1 MLGGARARGSSSH
14 RPRSPAVC
22 THAAMLPR
30 LLLVF
35 LHLLFLLHCSSAF
48 SHHRLRDGSHRRR
61 YGGRRALHEPLFPL
75 DSAPALPPPPPAPF
89 FPFLPD
95 AAPPQPTVTDPA
107 PAGVDGT
114 AGDSTDPASSSLPHP
129 TAPAN
134 MSSLALPVSR
144 AAPLRT
150 FLSSHRLLTVLLLV
164 ATVASALLAAV
175 LLYLLARRRRERPE
189 PDPVVYK
196 KPALPPP
203 AKQPELHDD
212 DQLHGRGSTATLSS
226 TSSPELRPMPP
237 LPRQFLSP
245 LPSADPVQEDRTGDK
260 RAPQVVPPPP
270 PPPPPPSKGNRS
282 AEAAPSPPAPPP
294 LLPRA
299 GNGSGW
305 LPRRLSERPAPT
317 VIRASAGAVHPEE
330 SPQSEEKDADAGA
343 AARPK
348 LKPLHW
354 DKFRASSGRPT
365 VWDQLKASSFRVNE
379 EMIETLFVSNST
391 RRMSKAGFK
400 DANGATCNQENKVLD
415 AKKSQNIAIM
425 LRALDATKEEV
436 CKALLDGQA
445 ESLGTELLE
454 MLLKMAPTREEEL
467 KLREYREDAVS
478 KLGAAESFL
487 KAVLGIPFAFKRAEA
502 MLYIANFDSEV
513 DYLKTAFKT
522 LEAACEELRGSRLFH
537 KILDAVLK
545 TGNRMNTGT
554 NRGNAH
560 AFKLDS
566 LLKLVDVKGADGKTT
581 LLHFV
586 IEEITKSE
594 GANIVATSQTNS
606 QASTAAD
613 DFQCKKVGLK
623 IVASLGGELGN
634 VKKAAGMDSDSLA
647 SCVSKL
653 SAGVSKISDVLQLN
667 QQLGSD
673 DRCKRF
679 RASIGEFLQ
688 KAEAEITV
696 VQAQEG
702 LALSL
707 VRETTEFFHGNS
719 AKEEG
724 HPLRIFMVVRDF
736 LIVLD
741 RVCKDVSR
749 LNERTATIDFRPSR
763 RMENATVPP
772 RFNAVESSS
781 SEEESSSSSPNV

>member
-1 MLGGARARGSSSH
+1 
-14 RPRSPAVC
+14 
-22 THAAMLPR
+22 
-30 LLLVF
+30 
-35 LHLLFLLHCSSAF
+35 
-48 SHHRLRDGSHRRR
+48 
-61 YGGRRALHEPLFPL
+61 
-75 DSAPALPPPPPAPF
+75 
-89 FPFLPD
+89 
-95 AAPPQPTVTDPA
+95 
-107 PAGVDGT
+107 
-114 AGDSTDPASSSLPHP
+114 
-129 TAPAN
+129 
-134 MSSLALPVSR
+134 
-144 AAPLRT
+144 
-150 FLSSHRLLTVLLLV
+150 
-164 ATVASALLAAV
+164 
-175 LLYLLARRRRERPE
+175 
-189 PDPVVYK
+189 
-196 KPALPPP
+196 
-203 AKQPELHDD
+203 
-212 DQLHGRGSTATLSS
+212 
-226 TSSPELRPMPP
+226 
-237 LPRQFLSP
+237 
-245 LPSADPVQEDRTGDK
+245 
-260 RAPQVVPPPP
+260 
-270 PPPPPPSKGNRS
+270 
-282 AEAAPSPPAPPP
+282 
-294 LLPRA
+294 
-299 GNGSGW
+299 
-305 LPRRLSERPAPT
+305 
-317 VIRASAGAVHPEE
+317 
-330 SPQSEEKDADAGA
+330 
-343 AARPK
+343 
-348 LKPLHW
+348 
-354 DKFRASSGRPT
+354 
-365 VWDQLKASSFRVNE
+365 
-379 EMIETLFVSNST
+379 MIETLFVSNST
-391 RRMSKAGFK
+391 RRMPKAGFK
-400 DANGATCNQENKVLD
+400 DANAASCNQENKVLD

-467 KLREYREDAVS
+467 KLREFREDAVS
-478 KLGAAESFL
+478 KLGTAESFL

-566 LLKLVDVKGADGKTT
+566 LLKLVDVKGTDGKTT

-594 GANIVATSQTNS
+594 GANIVASGGQMNNK
-606 QASTAAD
+606 ATAVAD

-653 SAGVSKISDVLQLN
+653 SAGVSKISEVLQLN

-688 KAEAEITV
+688 KAEAEITA

-736 LIVLD
+736 LVVLD

-749 LNERTATIDFRPSR
+749 LNERTATVGFSSARGT
-763 RMENATVPP
+763 ENVTVPP
-772 RFNAVESSS
+772 RFNSVQSSS
-781 SEEESSSSSPNV
+781 SEEESSSSS

>member
-1 MLGGARARGSSSH
+1 MSICAT
-14 RPRSPAVC
+14 AVY
-22 THAAMLPR
+22 R
-30 LLLVF
+30 
-35 LHLLFLLHCSSAF
+35 
-48 SHHRLRDGSHRRR
+48 
-61 YGGRRALHEPLFPL
+61 
-75 DSAPALPPPPPAPF
+75 
-89 FPFLPD
+89 
-95 AAPPQPTVTDPA
+95 
-107 PAGVDGT
+107 
-114 AGDSTDPASSSLPHP
+114 
-129 TAPAN
+129 N
-134 MSSLALPVSR
+134 
-144 AAPLRT
+144 
-150 FLSSHRLLTVLLLV
+150 
-164 ATVASALLAAV
+164 
-175 LLYLLARRRRERPE
+175 
-189 PDPVVYK
+189 
-196 KPALPPP
+196 
-203 AKQPELHDD
+203 
-212 DQLHGRGSTATLSS
+212 
-226 TSSPELRPMPP
+226 
-237 LPRQFLSP
+237 
-245 LPSADPVQEDRTGDK
+245 
-260 RAPQVVPPPP
+260 
-270 PPPPPPSKGNRS
+270 
-282 AEAAPSPPAPPP
+282 
-294 LLPRA
+294 
-299 GNGSGW
+299 
-305 LPRRLSERPAPT
+305 
-317 VIRASAGAVHPEE
+317 
-330 SPQSEEKDADAGA
+330 
-343 AARPK
+343 
-348 LKPLHW
+348 
-354 DKFRASSGRPT
+354 
-365 VWDQLKASSFRVNE
+365 RVNE

-391 RRMSKAGFK
+391 RRMPKNGFK
-400 DANGATCNQENKVLD
+400 EANGAPFNQENKVLD

-467 KLREYREDAVS
+467 KLREYREDAQS
-478 KLGAAESFL
+478 KLGPAESFL

-502 MLYIANFDSEV
+502 MLYIANFDLEV
-513 DYLKTAFKT
+513 DYLKTAFRT
-522 LEAACEELRGSRLFH
+522 LEHIVANNHLPTHHPLPFQAACEELRGSRLFH

-566 LLKLVDVKGADGKTT
+566 LLKLVDIKGTDGKTT

-594 GANIVATSQTNS
+594 GANIVVTSPKKDKVS
-606 QASTAAD
+606 AVAD

-667 QQLGSD
+667 QQLSSD
-673 DRCKRF
+673 ERCKRF

-688 KAEAEITV
+688 KAEAEITA

-736 LIVLD
+736 LAVLD

-749 LNERTATIDFRPSR
+749 MNERTAPGGFSTSR
-763 RMENATVPP
+763 RVETAAVPP
-772 RFNAVESSS
+772 RFNAAPQSSS
-781 SEEESSSSSPNV
+781 SEEESSSSSS

>member
-1 MLGGARARGSSSH
+1 MLQ
-14 RPRSPAVC
+14 
-22 THAAMLPR
+22 R
-30 LLLVF
+30 LLLVL
-35 LHLLFLLHCSSAF
+35 LHILFLLHCSSA
-48 SHHRLRDGSHRRR
+48 SHHHHHRHHDGSHYQW

-75 DSAPALPPPPPAPF
+75 DSAPALPPPPPSPF

-95 AAPPQPTVTDPA
+95 AAPPQPTEVTNPA
-107 PAGVDGT
+107 PAGAGAGVDAGT
-114 AGDSTDPASSSLPHP
+114 GSDPSSSSLPNP

-144 AAPLRT
+144 AAPLRS
-150 FLSSHRLLTVLLLV
+150 FLSSHRLLTILLLV
-164 ATVASALLAAV
+164 VTLASALLAAV
-175 LLYLLARRRRERPE
+175 LLFLLARRRRDRPQ

-196 KPALPPP
+196 KPALPAP
-203 AKQPELHDD
+203 AKQPALHDD

-237 LPRQFLSP
+237 LPRQFQQKRMMSSM
-245 LPSADPVQEDRTGDK
+245 PSSDPVLEDRTGDK
-260 RAPQVVPPPP
+260 RAPQAVPPPP
-270 PPPPPPSKGNRS
+270 PPPPMPPRKGNGG
-282 AEAAPSPPAPPP
+282 AQAAPAPPVP
-294 LLPRA
+294 PPPLPRA
-299 GNGSGW
+299 GNGNGW

-317 VIRASAGAVHPEE
+317 VIRASAGAVHPED
-330 SPQSEEKDADAGA
+330 SPQSEEKETDAGA
-343 AARPK
+343 AGRLK

-400 DANGATCNQENKVLD
+400 DANGASCHQENKVLD

-425 LRALDATKEEV
+425 LRALNATKEEV

-454 MLLKMAPTREEEL
+454 TLLKMAPTREEEL
-467 KLREYREDAVS
+467 KLRECREDALS
-478 KLGAAESFL
+478 KLGTAESFL
-487 KAVLGIPFAFKRAEA
+487 KAVLGVPFAFKRAEA
-502 MLYIANFDSEV
+502 MLYIVNFDSEV

-522 LEAACEELRGSRLFH
+522 LKAACEELRGSRLFH

-560 AFKLDS
+560 AFKLDA

-586 IEEITKSE
+586 IEEITRSE
-594 GANIVATSQTNS
+594 GANIVASGQTNN
-606 QASTAAD
+606 QATVNAD

-623 IVASLGGELGN
+623 IVASLGGELNN

-653 SAGVSKISDVLQLN
+653 SAGVSKISEVVQLN

-673 DRCKRF
+673 DSCKRF

-688 KAEAEITV
+688 KAEAEITA
-696 VQAQEG
+696 VQDQEG

-736 LIVLD
+736 LAVLD
-741 RVCKDVSR
+741 HVCKDVSR
-749 LNERTATIDFRPSR
+749 LNEQTATVRFSSSR
-763 RMENATVPP
+763 QMENAAVPP
-772 RFNAVESSS
+772 RFNPVQSSSSEDESSS
-781 SEEESSSSSPNV
+781 SQA

>member
-1 MLGGARARGSSSH
+1 MPMPMPVPARR
-14 RPRSPAVC
+14 R
-22 THAAMLPR
+22 R
-30 LLLVF
+30 LLVL
-35 LHLLFLLHCSSAF
+35 LHLLFLLASSCSASL
-48 SHHRLRDGSHRRR
+48 HRRRDGSHYHQG
-61 YGGRRALHEPLFPL
+61 YGGRRGLHEPLFPL
-75 DSAPALPPPPPAPF
+75 ESAPALPPPSPAPF

-95 AAPPQPTVTDPA
+95 AAPPQPPTVANPA
-107 PAGVDGT
+107 PAAVGVGD
-114 AGDSTDPASSSLPHP
+114 AGVNGDPSSSLPNP

-134 MSSLALPVSR
+134 MSSLALPVPRS
-144 AAPLRT
+144 APAPLRA

-164 ATVASALLAAV
+164 TAVASAVLAAALV
-175 LLYLLARRRRERPE
+175 YLLARRRRGRPE
-189 PDPVVYK
+189 PQPEAYE
-196 KPALPPP
+196 KPALPKPSP
-203 AKQPELHDD
+203 AKPALHDD
-212 DQLHGRGSTATLSS
+212 DQHPRGSTATISS

-237 LPRQFLSP
+237 LPRQFQQQARMSP
-245 LPSADPVQEDRTGDK
+245 LSSPVNEDIIGDN
-260 RAPQVVPPPP
+260 RAPVGVPPPGPPPP
-270 PPPPPPSKGNRS
+270 PPPPMPPSKGNRS
-282 AEAAPSPPAPPP
+282 AQAAPAPPMPPP

-330 SPQSEEKDADAGA
+330 SPQSEEKDVDAGA
-343 AARPK
+343 AALPK

-391 RRMSKAGFK
+391 RRMPKNGFK
-400 DANGATCNQENKVLD
+400 EANGAPFNQENKVLD

-467 KLREYREDAVS
+467 KLREYREDAQS
-478 KLGAAESFL
+478 KLGPAESFL

-566 LLKLVDVKGADGKTT
+566 LLKLVDVKGTDGKTT

-586 IEEITKSE
+586 VEEITKSE
-594 GANIVATSQTNS
+594 GANIVSTSQTKDKVS
-606 QASTAAD
+606 AVAD

-688 KAEAEITV
+688 KAEAEITA

-736 LIVLD
+736 LAVLD

-749 LNERTATIDFRPSR
+749 MNERTATTGGFSTSR
-763 RMENATVPP
+763 RVESAAVPP
-772 RFNAVESSS
+772 RFNAAAQSSSS
-781 SEEESSSSSPNV
+781 SEEESSSSSSQ